1 MNKPISAPL
10 KAAAFLAAIA
20 ASFATGATASGDRA
34 QATPRP
40 LTTAIYD
47 PELMSSPNRD
57 LALSR
62 IRELGAGAVRLILYW
77 RAVAPGAESPT
88 RPANF
93 DATDPADP
101 RYAWGSF
108 DAVVRQ
114 VVAHGLAP
122 IVGVQFAPRWA
133 EGNASGRAGTRR
145 PSARELALF
154 ATAAARRYSGRFE
167 GLPRVRYWQVWN
179 EPNLGVFLNPQVEN
193 GTLVSPSLYRDMVN
207 QFSAAVHAVSDDNVV
222 IAGGTAPFGRRGSA
236 NGTPPLQF
244 MRSLLCLSGRTTIR
258 HVCPSRTSFD
268 VWAHNPYTLGE
279 PTRQALDP
287 DNVSLGDLPEMQRV
301 LVTAARRGA
310 IASHASVPFWVTEFS
325 WDSNPPDP
333 QGVPEDL
340 HARWVAEA
348 LYRMWTAGV
357 SLVTWFQLRDDP
369 RGLTPFQSGLYLN
382 DGRAYLLNRP
392 KEAAAAFRFPFVA
405 FRRAGGALVWGR
417 TPSGGASRVVVERL
431 EGTTWTP
438 VTTLAANSAGIFTAQ
453 VDVGSSTLLRAVLPD
468 GETSRPFSLIVP
480 ASLSLVNPFGS

>member
-1 MNKPISAPL
+1 MNRRVSVSL
-10 KAAAFLAAIA
+10 KAAALLAALTA
-20 ASFATGATASGDRA
+20 AFATGAAASSDGT

-40 LTTAIYD
+40 LATAIYD
-47 PELMSSPNRD
+47 PELMSSPNPD

-77 RAVAPGAESPT
+77 RAVAPAPESPT

-93 DATDPADP
+93 DATDPAEP
-101 RYAWGSF
+101 RYGWGSF
-108 DAVVRQ
+108 DAVVRR
-114 VVAHGLAP
+114 VVAHGLVP

-133 EGNASGRAGTRR
+133 EGNASGRPGTRR
-145 PSARELALF
+145 PSAQELALF
-154 ATAAARRYSGRFE
+154 ATATARRYSGRLD

-207 QFSAAVHAVSDDNVV
+207 GFSAAVHAVNDDNVV

-258 HVCPSRTSFD
+258 RVCPSRTSFD

-301 LVTAARRGA
+301 LVTAVRRGA
-310 IASHASVPFWVTEFS
+310 IASRTSVPFWVSEFS

-333 QGVPEDL
+333 QGVPKDL

-369 RGLTPFQSGLYLN
+369 RGVTPFQSGLYLN
-382 DGRAYLLNRP
+382 DGGAYELNRP

-405 FRRAGGALVWGR
+405 FRRGVGALVWGR
-417 TPSGGASRVVVERL
+417 TPSGTAGQVTVERL
-431 EGTTWTP
+431 DGATWRP
-438 VTTLAANSAGIFTAQ
+438 VTALAADSAGIFTAR
-453 VDVGSSTLLRAVLPD
+453 VGVSGSTLLRAHLPNGD
-468 GETSRPFSLIVP
+468 LSRPFSLVVP
-480 ASLSLVNPFGS
+480 PPLSLSNPFGS